1 MGVAEKLKKN
11 HEFKFRISKASIQD
25 LQSAIENLKSQISWL
40 SSIVVLL
47 TIIGMGCG
55 YQFSGSGGGVPK
67 DIQAVW
73 ISPFVNVTKTKDVGI
88 DREITSA
95 LKTEFRQ
102 KGGFRVAD
110 QLDDSDAILSG
121 VVRSLETR
129 VVSVNKNDEVLQ
141 YEVILVVDL
150 SFRRRSPDELLW
162 RTEGIRLVETYSGS
176 RGAVVTTSSK
186 FKRGTL
192 NASDVPQFI
201 DIQLT
206 ETLGGKAR
214 GELVEDMARQ
224 LHRMINERF

>member
-1 MGVAEKLKKN
+1 MKKN
-11 HEFKFRISKASIQD
+11 PEIRIQNSEARIQNHKSEIRNPKSKIG
-25 LQSAIENLKSQISWL
+25 WV

-47 TIIGMGCG
+47 MTLGGGCG

-73 ISPFVNVTKTKDVGI
+73 FSPFVNATKTNDVGI

-102 KGGFRVAD
+102 KGGVRVAD
-110 QLDDSDAILSG
+110 QLEDSDAILSG

-141 YEVILVVDL
+141 YEIVLVVDL

-186 FKRGTL
+186 FQRGTL
-192 NASDVPQFI
+192 NAVDVPQFI

-224 LHRMINERF
+224 LHRMINEMF

>member
-1 MGVAEKLKKN
+1 LKKN
-11 HEFKFRISKASIQD
+11 PGIRIQNSEVRVQ
-25 LQSAIENLKSQISWL
+25 NLKSEIRNPKSKIGWV
-40 SSIVVLL
+40 SFIVVLL
-47 TIIGMGCG
+47 MILGGGCG
-55 YQFSGSGGGVPK
+55 YQFSGSGGGIPK
-67 DIQAVW
+67 DVQAVW
-73 ISPFVNVTKTKDVGI
+73 FSPFVNATKIKDVGI
-88 DREITSA
+88 DQEITSA

-102 KGGFRVAD
+102 KGGVRVAD
-110 QLDDSDAILSG
+110 QLEDSDAILSG
-121 VVRSLETR
+121 VVRSLDTR

-141 YEVILVVDL
+141 YEVSLVVDL
-150 SFRRRSPDELLW
+150 SLRRRSPDELLW

-186 FKRGTL
+186 FQRGNL

-224 LHRMINERF
+224 LHRMINEMF

>member
-1 MGVAEKLKKN
+1 MKKPKCNPVEYSPDRGRVASTETLFHGAN
-11 HEFKFRISKASIQD
+11 FEIGCCA
-25 LQSAIENLKSQISWL
+25 AVVG
-40 SSIVVLL
+40 IVLALVV
-47 TIIGMGCG
+47 MGCG
-55 YQFSGSGGGVPK
+55 YQFSGSGGGVPE

-73 ISPFVNVTKTKDVGI
+73 FSPFVNATKTKDVGI

-102 KGGFRVAD
+102 KGGVRVAD
-110 QLDDSDAILSG
+110 QLEDSDAILSG

-141 YEVILVVDL
+141 YEVTLVVDL
-150 SFRRRSPDELLW
+150 SLRRRSPDELLW

-186 FKRGTL
+186 FKRGAL

-224 LHRMINERF
+224 LHRMINEMF